1 MSHILV
7 HLIAQDVKDI
17 VFHLIEGEGAGKEHV
32 HQAGIEPATWGSTVP
47 RSTTELLVV
56 EDIWREIR

>member
-1 MSHILV
+1 MGLFLTHACHFLV

-17 VFHLIEGEGAGKEHV
+17 VFHLIEGEGAGK
-32 HQAGIEPATWGSTVP
+32 

-56 EDIWREIR
+56 EDIWREIY